1 MREILTASA
10 QGEEDMQQIP
20 PELLLFH
27 SIPVIHS
34 CYSILNSSMGWQQ
47 PSTLQA
53 LWQRIV
59 FWQNEQR
66 TSWEWAVMLFL
77 GHLFCI
83 MLLFF
88 WPFLICSCL
97 ECCYEIERTTL
108 WFLLLS
114 GKGKRGQMVN
124 LSLWLRFA
132 FVWCEWRCCDTQCVL
147 NHIFALMK
155 SRFWEP

>member
-27 SIPVIHS
+27 SEFK
-34 CYSILNSSMGWQQ
+34 YGMTATFNSSG
-47 PSTLQA
+47 SVTKNCFLA
-53 LWQRIV
+53 K
-59 FWQNEQR
+59 
-66 TSWEWAVMLFL
+66 WAKNFL
-77 GHLFCI
+77 GMGSYVISGPSLLYYAAFVLAFPHLLLSG
-83 MLLFF
+83 MLL
-88 WPFLICSCL
+88 WN
-97 ECCYEIERTTL
+97 ERTTL

-147 NHIFALMK
+147 NHTLW
-155 SRFWEP
+155 FWEP

>member
-27 SIPVIHS
+27 SIPVIPFLLFHS
-34 CYSILNSSMGWQQ
+34 EFKYGMTATFNSSG
-47 PSTLQA
+47 SVTKNCFLA
-53 LWQRIV
+53 K
-59 FWQNEQR
+59 
-66 TSWEWAVMLFL
+66 WAKNFL
-77 GHLFCI
+77 GMGSYVISGPSLLYYAAFLLAFPHLLLSG
-83 MLLFF
+83 MLL
-88 WPFLICSCL
+88 WN
-97 ECCYEIERTTL
+97 ERTTL

-132 FVWCEWRCCDTQCVL
+132 FVWCEWWCCDTQCVL